1 MAQEETSVLWDT
13 RALKDGDIV
22 EEKEALEDPLTEAL
36 DEPDELAQALAEGC
50 DDVDS
55 SALTL

>member
-1 MAQEETSVLWDT
+1 MLWDT
-13 RALKDGDIV
+13 RALKDGDTV